1 MPQGMLFIGWGE
13 VIAGRERTA
22 LQVFN
27 ETLQYFG
34 GLQQQGQITGAE
46 PALLEPH
53 GGDLAGFIL
62 VRGEREALSR
72 LRTDTDFQRIV
83 APAQL
88 VVQRVGVVTAYGGD
102 ELQTLMGQYQQQ
114 IAGLT

>member
-1 MPQGMLFIGWGE
+1 MADGMLFIGWGE
-13 VIAGRERTA
+13 VIPGREQTA

-62 VRGEREALSR
+62 VRGEQEALSR
-72 LRTDTDFQRIV
+72 LRSDAAFLRTIAR
-83 APAQL
+83 AQL
-88 VVQRVGVVTAYGGD
+88 VVQRVGVVTAYTG
-102 ELQTLMGQYQQQ
+102 EALQTLMGTYQQQ
-114 IAGLT
+114 LADFA